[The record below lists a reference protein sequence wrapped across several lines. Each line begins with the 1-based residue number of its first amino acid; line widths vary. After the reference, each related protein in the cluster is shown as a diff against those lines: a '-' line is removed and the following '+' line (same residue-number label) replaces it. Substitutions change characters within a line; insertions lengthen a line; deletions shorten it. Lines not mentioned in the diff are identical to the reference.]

1 MKYDKQK
8 PDIFFKISVI
18 IQSNTTCV
26 TSLNNELPSCK
37 RPRLFCHGGLK
48 KKKLRGIVSIHDNS
62 ICRTS
67 YDIITF
73 SHFRIN
79 YVNNFAYCG

>member
-1 MKYDKQK
+1 MINKS
-8 PDIFFKISVI
+8 PTFFKISVI

-48 KKKLRGIVSIHDNS
+48 KKSCVAL
-62 ICRTS
+62 
-67 YDIITF
+67 
-73 SHFRIN
+73 
-79 YVNNFAYCG
+79 